1 MTYGI
6 LTTAF
11 VQVKEKTQRHQQ
23 RARLLSKLQ
32 KLCAA
37 VQVVEGLYDDV
48 RVSAEQAEGL
58 GLKTYVIKSNRPD
71 RNRVSAWL
79 VYGENGGAVQRM
91 GVILRNNTKQRPW
104 TGRVMKIITKM
115 VGNPAIQ
122 NFVQKSVLGWLG
134 AARKRDCE

>member
-32 KLCAA
+32 KLCAV
-37 VQVVEGLYDDV
+37 VQVVEGLYDDI
-48 RVSAEQAEGL
+48 RISAEQAEAL
-58 GLKTYVIKSNRPD
+58 GLKTYVLKSNKPD
-71 RNRVSAWL
+71 GNRASAWL

-91 GVILRNNTKQRPW
+91 GVILRNNAKQRPW
-104 TGRVMKIITKM
+104 AGRAMKIMTKM
-115 VGNPAIQ
+115 VGNPVIQ

-134 AARKRDCE
+134 ATMKRDCE